1 MSTEQ
6 SGPSTSG
13 GTWGLRYP
21 GLVMGNRD
29 GNEVKEFTG
38 MWRLKPDA
46 DLVAFTRALS
56 PGGWPNPP
64 GESFSH
70 MTTLLGLI
78 RTARWF
84 VARTQ
89 DFDGYTLFFVSQFD
103 GTVEKYFDDFL
114 LNGKENLAAI
124 WGHCVGCPT
133 GPEATAR
140 DIVEYV
146 ARGQI
151 KTLAVYDVFPSLSIG
166 QIYKM
171 ADWYEKTQK
180 FQRAVSSADG

>member
-1 MSTEQ
+1 
-6 SGPSTSG
+6 
-13 GTWGLRYP
+13 
-21 GLVMGNRD
+21 
-29 GNEVKEFTG
+29 
-38 MWRLKPDA
+38 
-46 DLVAFTRALS
+46 
-56 PGGWPNPP
+56 
-64 GESFSH
+64 

-180 FQRAVSSADG
+180 FQRAVSSADGALEDKVDAFLADLARPYDAVLSGAAIDQDVAHQWQYEDVAQRANNYSATA